1 MRAARQASRWKAR
14 AEQMR
19 ETSKEQ
25 SAEHDRALEQ
35 MRQQLEARTSEA
47 HDVRAATG
55 SADDGNQSAMIDTL
69 QEEIASLHQTHGA
82 MEKESAALAEQ
93 LEAAKAE
100 MAAHQAAAESGGD
113 AAAELAAVQEELS
126 SVRAAHGEAQSA
138 SAVLAE
144 QLEAAEAAKATEVGS
159 WKQRA
164 EKMRD
169 AAKEKVEKLK
179 EAKKQLASMEAQLAA
194 SAASPADDS
203 NSTDDHAALLAQNV
217 RLLASVKTLE
227 SELLHARGQSA
238 IGMSGDSPMQI
249 ANDGQIASAW
259 SRVIQHRQ

>member
-1 MRAARQASRWKAR
+1 M
-14 AEQMR
+14 
-19 ETSKEQ
+19 
-25 SAEHDRALEQ
+25 
-35 MRQQLEARTSEA
+35 
-47 HDVRAATG
+47 
-55 SADDGNQSAMIDTL
+55 
-69 QEEIASLHQTHGA
+69 
-82 MEKESAALAEQ
+82 
-93 LEAAKAE
+93 
-100 MAAHQAAAESGGD
+100 
-113 AAAELAAVQEELS
+113 
-126 SVRAAHGEAQSA
+126 RAAHGEAQSA
-138 SAVLAE
+138 SAALAE

-194 SAASPADDS
+194 CAASPADDS
-203 NSTDDHAALLAQNV
+203 NSTDDQAALLAQNV

-259 SRVIQHRQ
+259 SRVIQHRQQQQHQGQ